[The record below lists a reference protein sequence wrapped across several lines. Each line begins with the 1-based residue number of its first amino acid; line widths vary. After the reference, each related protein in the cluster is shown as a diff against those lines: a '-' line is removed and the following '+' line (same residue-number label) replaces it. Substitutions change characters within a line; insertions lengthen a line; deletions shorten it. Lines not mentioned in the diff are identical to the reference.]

1 MTNVII
7 LAGGYGERLWP
18 ASTESKPKQFLS
30 IGGGLSF
37 FQSAL
42 LRAAR
47 LNIDGRILIAT
58 RAGLEVQCAKECGN
72 LCKALESGAGGE
84 GFDAL
89 SVITAIKTRTLIIA
103 ENCSRHTS
111 APIMAA
117 VHLMKILSPGAHD
130 FLVVTSDHVIT
141 PFDAFSSDVLR
152 ALKLAKD
159 GYFVTF
165 GISPTAPSTEYGY
178 ILTGATLD
186 ALSFSIDTFYEKPD
200 KPTAERYLATGK
212 CYWNSGMFCF
222 NGDFLLNEMKKCT
235 PEVSLAFS
243 AIEEGE
249 KPLVKKLDGFDALAL
264 WGAMDASYQKSP
276 AIAIDRSI
284 AEKTS
289 RAAVVIARFSWDD
302 IGSWDSFAAHCE
314 GVGEGSSVGSE
325 DCFVYSDIPV
335 CLCGVKGLNIVIK
348 NGKALIMKKGNSN
361 LVRQIVAK
369 EKAAKKGAE
378 GE

>member
-1 MTNVII
+1 MNNVII

-18 ASTESKPKQFLS
+18 ASTDSCPKQFLS

-37 FQSAL
+37 FQNAL

-47 LNIDGRILIAT
+47 LDFDGRIIVAT
-58 RAGLEVQCAKECGN
+58 RDSLQASCAKECN
-72 LCKALESGAGGE
+72 KLCKDLEDGLGGE

-89 SVITAIKTRTLIIA
+89 SVINKIKNRTLIVA

-111 APIMAA
+111 APIIAA
-117 VHLMKILSPGAHD
+117 VHLMNILSPGQSD
-130 FLVVTSDHVIT
+130 FLVITSDHIIT
-141 PFDAFSSDVLR
+141 PFDAFSSDVVR

-159 GYFVTF
+159 GRFVTF
-165 GISPTAPSTEYGY
+165 GIPPTEPSTQYGY
-178 ILTGATLD
+178 ILTGASLD

-200 KPTAERYLATGK
+200 ATLAKRYLESGK

-222 NGDFLLNEMKKCT
+222 NGEFLLKEMEKCT

-243 AIEEGE
+243 AIEKGA
-249 KPLVKKLDGFDALAL
+249 KPLIKKLDGIDFLES
-264 WGAMDASYQKSP
+264 WEAMNEAYLRAP

-302 IGSWDSFAAHCE
+302 IGSWDSFALHCQSS
-314 GVGEGSSVGSE
+314 GESFSVKSS

-335 CLCGVKGLNIVIK
+335 SLCGVEALNIIIK
-348 NGKALIMKKGNSN
+348 NGKALIMKKGTSN
-361 LVRQIVAK
+361 AVRDIVAAVKAPK
-369 EKAAKKGAE
+369 ENE
-378 GE
+378 GKV